1 MILNK
6 YFLKDIFL
14 YTASVSIIFLLIIV
28 SSRSIQY
35 LEQAAVGEINP
46 SVVGWIILY
55 RLPEF
60 FQIILPFSFFLSLVL
75 TIGRL
80 SADSE
85 LTIFEQ
91 NGFSDKRIILLSLL
105 PATLVASISLALS
118 IFISPASSLKVADLM
133 EAKSSEEIFQS
144 LQPGGFLTLNK
155 NLLIYLK
162 ERDGDELQSV
172 FLKSSN
178 KDSSFM
184 EGVVFAEFAS
194 LGNNKDTLV
203 LQNGS
208 IYSSNKGRSS
218 NLTFQE
224 FQIDISNKSDSKKNL
239 VSGDSDTVD
248 TAKMQWNFSLAIL
261 SIIGVLL
268 AVPISKVNP
277 REGRYRKVLPAIFL
291 FVLYLALLITGRGW
305 IESGSLQPFPGLYMI
320 HLIFL
325 FMGAYFLYRKKQK
338 RL

>member
-6 YFLKDIFL
+6 YFLKDVFL

-91 NGFSDKRIILLSLL
+91 NGFSQKRIILLSLL

-118 IFISPASSLKVADLM
+118 IFISPVSSLKVANLM
-133 EAKSSEEIFQS
+133 ETKSSEEIFQS

-162 ERDGDELQSV
+162 EREGDELQSV

-184 EGVVFAEFAS
+184 EGVIFSEFAT
-194 LGNNKDTLV
+194 LGNNKDKLI

-208 IYSSNKGRSS
+208 IYSSNKERSS

-224 FQIDISNKSDSKKNL
+224 FQIDISDKSDSKKNL
-239 VSGDSDTVD
+239 VSGESDTIG
-248 TAKMQWNFSLAIL
+248 TAKMQWNFSLAII

-268 AVPISKVNP
+268 AIPISKVNP
-277 REGRYRKVLPAIFL
+277 REGRYRNVLPAIFL
-291 FVLYLALLITGRGW
+291 FVLYLGLLITGRGW

-325 FMGAYFLYRKKQK
+325 FMGAYFLHRKKQK
-338 RL
+338 R